1 MEEYKK
7 LKVEEK
13 KLDLDYYENV
23 ILINSLN
30 NSEYLASIIDHADA
44 DYFQDAKIKLIFKKI
59 VEFFNDRGACPN
71 ITEIKSKLITDEEKG
86 SFRDV
91 ITKNRHLLEEIFNK
105 EELYYNTERFLKE
118 RGLWKTVN
126 KVAEDF
132 QAGKKDITIALK
144 EFERIYAISL
154 TEDLGHWY
162 FEEIE
167 SHIKDLVTTYN
178 PMPTG
183 WKSLDEKIE
192 GGLFPKT
199 LTCFVGQVNVGKSIV
214 LGNITV
220 NMTLKNKNVLL
231 ISCEMSEF
239 MYSRR
244 ISSQLSQIPHNEL
257 RTYTDKLR
265 EEVEGI
271 GKALDGN
278 KLIIKEYSPKSVTV
292 RHIDAYISKLKHKG
306 FKPDIIVIDYINLIQ
321 PIGKNLNTY
330 AEIKEIAEDLRAL
343 AFKHN
348 LPIVTATQFA
358 RSNFNKTNP
367 GMEGIAESIALANT
381 CDLMCSIWQ
390 TPEDKLVN
398 IINMGMMKNRFGV
411 NFGDWLFKVN
421 YPTLTLTETNK
432 DLFAED
438 AKTEIK
444 LKKLEGALSKL
455 ESIK

>member
-1 MEEYKK
+1 MDENKK
-7 LKVEEK
+7 IKVEEK

-30 NSEYLASIIDHADA
+30 DSEYLASIIDHSDV
-44 DYFQDAKIKLIFKKI
+44 DYFIDSKIKLIFKKI
-59 VEFFNDRGACPN
+59 VEFFNDRGTCPN

-86 SFRDV
+86 AFRDV
-91 ITKNRHLLEEIFNK
+91 ITKNRNLLEEKFNK
-105 EELYYNTERFLKE
+105 EELYCNTERFLKE
-118 RGLWKTVN
+118 RGLYKTVN
-126 KVAEDF
+126 KVADDF
-132 QAGKKDITIALK
+132 QQGKREVGNVLKD
-144 EFERIYAISL
+144 FERIYAISL

-162 FEEIE
+162 FEEVE
-167 SHIKDLVTTYN
+167 SHIKDLVATYN

-183 WKSLDEKIE
+183 WKSLDDKIE

-214 LGNITV
+214 LGNVSV

-257 RTYTDKLR
+257 RTYADKLR
-265 EEVEGI
+265 EEINGI
-271 GKALDGN
+271 GSALDGN

-292 RHIDAYISKLKHKG
+292 RHIDAYISKLRHKG

-321 PIGKNLNTY
+321 PVGKNLNTY

-348 LPIVTATQFA
+348 LPIVTATQMV
-358 RSNFNKTNP
+358 RSSHNKENP

-390 TPEDKLVN
+390 TPEDKLLSIVK
-398 IINMGMMKNRFGV
+398 MGMMKNRFGV
-411 NFGDWLFKVN
+411 NFGDWMFKVN
-421 YPTLTLTETNK
+421 YPTLTMKETNK

-438 AKTEIK
+438 LKTETIVK
-444 LKKLEGALSKL
+444 NIDNTLSKL
-455 ESIK
+455 ENIK